1 MNYEFDSAV
10 RGYHY
15 YRRYWSPQENEILK
29 CYLWKWKSIWYF
41 RDQNMLLSRSWCS
54 GWSSTINK
62 THHKVLTWK
71 RRRNWSAINIIAI
84 PKLPNNTLWTRKP
97 CGVIVRMPATVLSRK
112 FLDRYK
118 ELVTDVYSEPQI
130 SEFMGFFLWWFC
142 RTAQRN
148 MYQKEKESGTTQY
161 IERKISWHLFH
172 VHRSYTKEIDKH
184 TWYQLQ
190 FHSKNH
196 CYRSHFIYHFP
207 DLTK

>member
-1 MNYEFDSAV
+1 MKDWNV
-10 RGYHY
+10 TTKV
-15 YRRYWSPQENEILK
+15 EIH
-29 CYLWKWKSIWYF
+29 SIF
-41 RDQNMLLSRSWCS
+41 SRSKHTQIKISCS
-54 GWSSTINK
+54 GSSSTRNK
-62 THHKVLTWK
+62 SHYKVLTWK